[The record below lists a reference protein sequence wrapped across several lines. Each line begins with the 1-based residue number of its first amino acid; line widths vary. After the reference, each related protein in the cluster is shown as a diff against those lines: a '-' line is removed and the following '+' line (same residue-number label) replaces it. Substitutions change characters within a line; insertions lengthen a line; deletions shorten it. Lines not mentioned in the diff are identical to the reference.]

1 MDYLFILQPSE
12 KSIIMNLIIEFKK
25 YPKEELVE
33 NYNNAVSLGIVGSR
47 AQAQRLI
54 ALNVTFNSTF
64 SSSPIKIIDNM
75 LIRLTEKIELIGN
88 EWQYQK

>member
-12 KSIIMNLIIEFKK
+12 KSIIMDLIIEFKK
-25 YPKEELVE
+25 IPKEELVE

-54 ALNVTFNSTF
+54 ALNVAFKASFN
-64 SSSPIKIIDNM
+64 SSPIKIIDNM
-75 LIRLTEKIELIGN
+75 LIRLTEKIELIEN

>member
-12 KSIIMNLIIEFKK
+12 KSIITDLIIEFKK
-25 YPKEELVE
+25 LPKEELVE

-54 ALNVTFNSTF
+54 ALNVTFNYSF
-64 SSSPIKIIDNM
+64 HSSPIKIIDNM
-75 LIRLTEKIELIGN
+75 LIRLTNKIELIGN

>member
-1 MDYLFILQPSE
+1 MDYLFINQVSD
-12 KSIIMNLIIEFKK
+12 KSIIMDLIIEFKK

-54 ALNVTFNSTF
+54 ALNVAFNSTF

-75 LIRLTEKIELIGN
+75 LIRLTEKIELVEN